1 MRIVFMGTPDFSVP
15 ALEALAADGH
25 EIACVYTRAPKPKG
39 RGQKV
44 ALSPVHAY
52 AQQAGWPVRTPRT
65 LRNVP
70 EQEDFA
76 ALKADVAVVAAY
88 GLLLPKP
95 VLEAPRYGCL
105 NLHASLLPR
114 WRGASPIQRAILAGD
129 AQTGITIMQMDEGLD
144 TGPMIAPR
152 SVRISEKSTAASLH
166 DALAALG
173 GAMIAETLRR
183 LETDGRLE
191 SEPQDDSQT
200 TYAPLL
206 TKEEGRIDWSAP
218 AGLIDRQVRAFTPW
232 PGAWTRAKGRTLKI
246 LEAEPGEDR
255 MGAPA
260 LQAPPG
266 TVLDRAGHVA
276 CGGGSVLRLVR
287 LQPDSARPMD
297 AAAALNGA
305 YMDIKG
311 VLGAQDPAPG

>member
-15 ALEALAADGH
+15 ALEAVAADGH

-39 RGQKV
+39 RGQRL
-44 ALSPVHAY
+44 ALSPVHTY

-65 LRNVP
+65 LRNVA
-70 EQEDFA
+70 EQENFA

-105 NLHASLLPR
+105 NVHASLLPR

-129 AQTGITIMQMDEGLD
+129 VQTGITIMQMDEGLD
-144 TGPMIAPR
+144 TGPMIARR

-173 GAMIAETLRR
+173 GAMIAETLHR
-183 LETDGRLE
+183 LETDGQLK
-191 SEPQDDSQT
+191 SEPQDGAQT

-232 PGAWTRAKGRTLKI
+232 PGAWGRAKGRTLKI
-246 LEAEPGEDR
+246 LEAEAGGDR
-255 MGAPA
+255 MDELA
-260 LQAPPG
+260 LQAP
-266 TVLDRAGHVA
+266 AG
-276 CGGGSVLRLVR
+276 
-287 LQPDSARPMD
+287 
-297 AAAALNGA
+297 
-305 YMDIKG
+305 
-311 VLGAQDPAPG
+311 